1 MDCNE
6 LVEVITD
13 YLEGTLPAKDRER
26 FDAHLLE
33 CPFCVTYLA
42 QMRATLSA
50 LGEIPVESIAPAAR
64 EELAHIFHDW
74 KLRK

>member
-13 YLEGTLPAKDRER
+13 YIEATLSRIDRDR
-26 FDAHLLE
+26 FEAHLRE
-33 CPFCVTYLA
+33 CPYCVTYLD

-50 LGEIPVESIAPAAR
+50 LGRIPVESISDHAR
-64 EELAHIFHDW
+64 ARLLDAFCDW
-74 KLRK
+74 KNS

>member
-13 YLEGTLPAKDRER
+13 YLEATLSRTDRER
-26 FDAHLLE
+26 FEVHLRE
-33 CPFCVTYLA
+33 CPYCVTYLD

-50 LGEIPVESIAPAAR
+50 LGRIPVESVSDRAR
-64 EELAHIFHDW
+64 KELLDAFCDW
-74 KLRK
+74 KNA